1 MMEFILGML
10 DLQELYKET
19 EIELSFMKD
28 YRSITVR
35 VGYRDKAICHTFSI
49 AEIEYIVSTDLL
61 LNQICEM
68 VEDVRRA

>member
-1 MMEFILGML
+1 MEFILGML

-28 YRSITVR
+28 YNSITVR

-49 AEIEYIVSTDLL
+49 ADRVYCIY
-61 LNQICEM
+61 
-68 VEDVRRA
+68 

>member
-1 MMEFILGML
+1 MEFILGML

-28 YRSITVR
+28 YNSITVR

-68 VEDVRRA
+68 IEDVRRA

>member
-1 MMEFILGML
+1 MEFVLGIM

-19 EIELSFMKD
+19 EIELTFMKD
-28 YRSITVR
+28 YYSITIR

-68 VEDVRRA
+68 IEDVRRA

>member
-1 MMEFILGML
+1 MEFILGML

-28 YRSITVR
+28 YNSITIR
-35 VGYRDKAICHTFSI
+35 VGYRDKAICHSFSI

-61 LNQICEM
+61 LSQICEM
-68 VEDVRRA
+68 IEDVRRA

>member
-1 MMEFILGML
+1 MEFILGML

-19 EIELSFMKD
+19 EIELTFMKD
-28 YRSITVR
+28 YNSITIR

>member
-1 MMEFILGML
+1 MEFVLGIM

-19 EIELSFMKD
+19 EIELTFMKD
-28 YRSITVR
+28 YNSITIR

-68 VEDVRRA
+68 IEDVRRA

>member
-1 MMEFILGML
+1 MMEFVLGIM

-28 YRSITVR
+28 YNSITVR

-68 VEDVRRA
+68 IEDVRRA